1 MKMSKFFKQLGAGF
15 VILCMLLTFLPAISY
30 SATTD
35 EGYEEGYSEGWL
47 DGIEE
52 AEYDL
57 MRGRS
62 KNYSRAMPSND
73 EIIKAFNLD
82 KETTKYRNAFIEG
95 YKDGFRNGY
104 NKTYSDD
111 GYSDGNS
118 EDKYAENIGYA
129 MGEVFGYKDYYEG
142 KSNRW
147 SRNFPSNSDII
158 ETYDLR
164 KETSDYRTNFLDV
177 FKANFQKGYEEAYRK
192 AKFEPFK
199 GSLEQGK
206 KDGEHFGGLLGEMQG
221 KKDFYY
227 GRISN
232 WNRNLPSRAKIIND
246 FLLNRDSDEYEDAFI
261 EAFVKAYE
269 EKYNEAYRG
278 TNSSIN
284 DLFYE
289 NGYNYGKSIGLEKGQ
304 GLATMDL
311 LLGQYNS
318 VQRHMAT
325 EYEII
330 NEFELHLQSEK
341 YREGFISGYNEGL
354 NEGYVKAFQDL
365 SFANL
370 QTRLITKI
378 IPLSGGGVNTKDNR
392 FSIKVSAGT
401 YYNDVGVSI
410 DGLMESSIIS
420 LPPKDRFIQASEVYS
435 VKIAN
440 SSYIFDNDKTIE
452 LSFEYYGPQ
461 NGGIYKYTNNSWVY
475 LPSKITENRITT
487 YIRPSSINTSNGIY
501 AVFIDKN
508 FVNIKDVR
516 GHWAKDEINAY
527 IRNGI
532 TWKYGDNTYRPD
544 LPITRVQLLEL
555 LNKVYKWN
563 LTGLD
568 DKLKEMETLKDFDT
582 FGGYKLLIAYAL
594 KNGYFDLYSDNT
606 FKIDSKVTYNQINQI
621 MRKVTK
627 DNNFSWANVASSIVK
642 DKDTRSKSVSSM
654 NSNITRAESIYML
667 YLLNEWKN

>member
-1 MKMSKFFKQLGAGF
+1 MSKFLKRLGAWF
-15 VILCMLLTFLPAISY
+15 IILCMLFTFLPTTSY
-30 SATTD
+30 SATSD
-35 EGYEEGYSEGWL
+35 EGYEDGYSEGWL

-73 EIIKAFNLD
+73 EIIKVFSLD
-82 KETTKYRNAFIEG
+82 TETTKYRNAFIEG

-118 EDKYAENIGYA
+118 EDSYAENIGYA
-129 MGEVFGYKDYYEG
+129 MGEVFGYRDYYDG

-147 SRNFPSNSDII
+147 SRSLPSNSDII

-164 KETSDYRTNFLDV
+164 KETSEYRTDFLDV
-177 FKANFQKGYEEAYRK
+177 FKANFQKGYEEAYRR
-192 AKFEPFK
+192 AKFEPFNR
-199 GSLEQGK
+199 SLEQGK
-206 KDGEHFGGLLGEMQG
+206 KDGEYFGGLLGEIQG
-221 KKDFYY
+221 KRDFYY
-227 GRISN
+227 GRTSN
-232 WNRNLPSRAKIIND
+232 WKRNLPSRSKVISD
-246 FLLNRDSDEYEDAFI
+246 FLLSRDSDEYKDAFL
-261 EAFVKAYE
+261 EAFIKTYE
-269 EKYNEAYRG
+269 EKYNEAYR
-278 TNSSIN
+278 NANLSIN
-284 DLFYE
+284 NLFYL
-289 NGYNYGKSIGLEKGQ
+289 NGFNYGKTIGLEKGQ
-304 GLATMDL
+304 GLATMDF
-311 LLGQYNS
+311 LLGQYSS
-318 VQRHMAT
+318 VQRYMTT

-330 NEFELHLQSEK
+330 NEFELHLQNEK

-354 NEGYVKAFQDL
+354 YEGYVNAFQDL
-365 SFANL
+365 SFASL
-370 QTRLITKI
+370 QTRLVTKI
-378 IPLSGGGVNTKDNR
+378 IPLSGGDVITKDNR

-410 DGLMESSIIS
+410 DGLVESSIIS

-440 SSYIFDNDKTIE
+440 SSYVFDNTKPIE

-487 YIRPSSINTSNGIY
+487 SIRPSSINTSNGIY

-516 GHWAKDEINAY
+516 GHWARDEINAY

-532 TWKYGDNTYRPD
+532 TWKYSDNTYRPD

-568 DKLKEMETLKDFDT
+568 DKLKEMEALKDYDT
-582 FGGYKLLIAYAL
+582 FGEYKPLIAYAI
-594 KNGYFDLYSDNT
+594 KNGYLGLYSDNT
-606 FKIDSKVTYNQINQI
+606 FKIDSKVTYNQINQV
-621 MRKVTK
+621 MKKVTG
-627 DNNFSWANVASSIVK
+627 DNNFSWSNVASSMVK
-642 DKDTRSKSVSSM
+642 DKDTRCKSYNSM
-654 NSNITRAESIYML
+654 ENYITRAESVYML